1 MNSLPKTE
9 NSFRALLERP
19 SAFVPI
25 AMSLIALA
33 LVVAK
38 VLKDYAAYGSVVHE
52 ADEGT
57 AAHLW
62 QLLMAGQTPVLVFF
76 AIKWL
81 PRAPQAALCVLGLQ
95 AAAVIVS
102 VAPVFFLHL

>member
-1 MNSLPKTE
+1 MTSPPKTQ

-19 SAFVPI
+19 SAFIPL
-25 AMSLIALA
+25 AMSLTALA
-33 LVVAK
+33 IVVGA
-38 VLKDYAAYGSVVHE
+38 VLKDVATYGSVIHE

-62 QLLMAGQTPVLVFF
+62 QLLMAGQAPVLVFF

-95 AAAVIVS
+95 AGAAMAS
-102 VAPVFFLHL
+102 MAPVFFLHL